1 METKG
6 RILVVDDEE
15 TIREGVKAWLES
27 EGYEAVCAES
37 AEEAAEMAPETF
49 DLILLDVMMDG
60 MSGTDFARRLKSEA
74 ATSSVPVIFL
84 TALGDEES
92 MVDGLQ
98 LGADDYIPKPF
109 SMKNLAA
116 RVGAVLRRS
125 KPSVRDCPVQCDRTT
140 LKCTVDG
147 APLVL
152 PRKEFEILAL
162 LLENPG
168 RIFSREE
175 LLDRLWPERTVVND
189 RTVDVHVA
197 RIRSKLGTYGRCVI
211 ARSGYGYGW
220 QD

>member
-125 KPSVRDCPVQCDRTT
+125 KPSVRDCPVQCDR
-140 LKCTVDG
+140 
-147 APLVL
+147 
-152 PRKEFEILAL
+152 
-162 LLENPG
+162 
-168 RIFSREE
+168 EE